1 MGGRS
6 RERAASFEPVSET
19 SPVPTNEMF
28 DPGEEVLEDPDLAE
42 MNDRSFTNLPEPPVI
57 GHRPP
62 PSDLFGNNANSVGRA
77 TSPKLF
83 ASASSHP
90 TVTQLRVWRMEQGV
104 PVGVG
109 AIDAEATEDDFIRHF
124 FDAMP
129 QPGDGKFT
137 FRFRPINIQGR
148 EMGSEGTLVISDVH
162 SSLQAIRRQK
172 ERKENPAQ
180 DPAQGYPGVP
190 MTTGGSNVYVTG
202 GGDSGGAAYA
212 EPMARMFEQAVE
224 NAERQT
230 ELLQAELR
238 RQQEELRD
246 QERQRAEERV
256 RASEK
261 ATTVVEKM
269 TERLM
274 QTDRARAEEVLNS
287 QKEQSQMMMSAMSTV
302 FSQQTQ
308 MSQQAAERQRML
320 DAERAK
326 QDREFFERQRAEMEA
341 RRLLERQ
348 EAEERRRAEREEWER
363 RREEMKLEAE
373 AKANREKMELELRR
387 QQMEEDRRRHE
398 LELQARREADKRE
411 WEQRAQAE
419 RERYEREKQE
429 WERKIER
436 ERQEAARQEQIRREE
451 ATRQET
457 ERRELLER
465 ERLEAARLDQIRREE
480 ATRLEQI
487 RREELDR
494 QEARRREEQERAEA
508 RRREELLLTKE
519 QMLTAAQRDREHQER
534 LMQIASAEREA
545 AREAAL
551 SREKM
556 EREARE
562 AADAER
568 RRQHELQ
575 LREMELSRE
584 RDREHA
590 ERMVQLTKIQQSGGL
605 GGLTEMLGMET
616 PELLSRIFGAAGGG
630 EEGGGWLDALPKVVG
645 AIAEVGKNVVAA
657 QAQQGAGAKRQIAG
671 REPKMIALQT
681 EEGIKMVPAGAQMM
695 AQPRRVI
702 QPQVQ
707 QMEPDL
713 PDAPII
719 PKQTSPVPTAP
730 AASPPSEVEIKLQ
743 AGAQVNTVA
752 RANAAGLKLPE
763 QKAARKAIKELVAKL
778 DNSPESEWIG
788 IVTEALF
795 KTPKALDYLKAITV
809 YGALAEVKANA
820 DLSGRIV
827 KALKE
832 SNMIPPGELPYDE
845 ADLEALQIKE
855 AESVMKELS
864 GDKEKT
870 L

>member
-1 MGGRS
+1 MGGRG
-6 RERAASFEPVSET
+6 REKAASFEPVVES
-19 SPVPTNEMF
+19 SPVPSDSMF
-28 DPGEEVLEDPDLAE
+28 DPGEEMIEDPDLAE

-90 TVTQLRVWRMEQGV
+90 TVTQLRVWRMEQGI
-104 PVGVG
+104 PVGIG

-129 QPGDGKFT
+129 VPGDGKFT

-148 EMGSEGTLVISDVH
+148 EMGSEGTLVVSDVH
-162 SSLQAIRRQK
+162 STLQSIRRQK
-172 ERKENPAQ
+172 ERKENQ
-180 DPAQGYPGVP
+180 DQVNPFGGGVP
-190 MTTGGSNVYVTG
+190 VTGGGSNVYVTG

-238 RQQEELRD
+238 RQQDELRD

-287 QKEQSQMMMSAMSTV
+287 QKEQSQMMMSAMTTV
-302 FSQQTQ
+302 FSQQSQ
-308 MSQQAAERQRML
+308 MSQQAAERQRQL

-326 QDREFFERQRAEMEA
+326 QDREFFERQRVEMES
-341 RRLLERQ
+341 RRALERQ

-363 RREEMKLEAE
+363 RREEIKLEAE
-373 AKANREKMELELRR
+373 AKATREKMELELRR
-387 QQMEEDRRRHE
+387 QQMEEERRRHE
-398 LELQARREADKRE
+398 LELQARREADRRE

-419 RERYEREKQE
+419 RERYDRERLEY
-429 WERKIER
+429 ERKMER
-436 ERQEAARQEQIRREE
+436 ERQ
-451 ATRQET
+451 
-457 ERRELLER
+457 
-465 ERLEAARLDQIRREE
+465 EAARLDQIRREE
-480 ATRLEQI
+480 MARQEADRNEKMERERQEAARLEQL
-487 RREELDR
+487 RREEWER
-494 QEARRREEQERAEA
+494 QEARRREELERQEA
-508 RRREELLLTKE
+508 RRREEMLLTKE
-519 QMLTAAQRDREHQER
+519 QIAAAAQRDREHQER
-534 LMQIASAEREA
+534 LMQIAAAEREA
-545 AREAAL
+545 AREASL
-551 SREKM
+551 MREKL

-562 AADAER
+562 AAEAER

-575 LREMELSRE
+575 LREMEIARE

-590 ERMVQLTKIQQSGGL
+590 ERMIQLTKIQQSGGL

-616 PELLSRIFGAAGGG
+616 PELLSRIFGAAGGNG

-657 QAQQGAGAKRQIAG
+657 QAQQAAGGKRQIAG

-681 EEGIKMVPAGAQMM
+681 EDGIKMIPAGAPVQMPRRMIQPM
-695 AQPRRVI
+695 AQ
-702 QPQVQ
+702 Q
-707 QMEPDL
+707 QQEIEL
-713 PDAPII
+713 PDAPSI
-719 PKQTSPVPTAP
+719 PRQSSPVPTP
-730 AASPPSEVEIKLQ
+730 AANPTPPAGPTSEVEIKL
-743 AGAQVNTVA
+743 AAAAQINTIA

-763 QKAARKAIKELVAKL
+763 QKAARKALKELVGKL
-778 DNSPESEWIG
+778 EKSPETEWIG
-788 IVTEALF
+788 LVSEALF
-795 KTPKALDYLKAITV
+795 RTPKALDYLKAITV
-809 YGALAEVKANA
+809 YGALAEMKAPVE
-820 DLSGRIV
+820 LSGRIV

-832 SNMIPPGELPYDE
+832 SNMIPAGELPFDE
-845 ADLEALQIKE
+845 ADLEAMQVKE
-855 AESVMKELS
+855 AESVVKELV

>member
-172 ERKENPAQ
+172 ERKENPPQ
-180 DPAQGYPGVP
+180 DPSQGYPGVP

-373 AKANREKMELELRR
+373 AKASREKMELELRR
-387 QQMEEDRRRHE
+387 QQMEEERRRHE

-419 RERYEREKQE
+419 RERYEREKLD
-429 WERKIER
+429 WERKMER
-436 ERQEAARQEQIRREE
+436 ERQEAA
-451 ATRQET
+451 
-457 ERRELLER
+457 
-465 ERLEAARLDQIRREE
+465 
-480 ATRLEQI
+480 RLEQI
-487 RREELDR
+487 RREELER
-494 QEARRREEQERAEA
+494 QEARRREEAERAEA

-519 QMLTAAQRDREHQER
+519 QMQTAAQRDREHQER
-534 LMQIASAEREA
+534 LMQIAAAEREA

-616 PELLSRIFGAAGGG
+616 PELLSRIFGAAGGS

-657 QAQQGAGAKRQIAG
+657 QAQQGTAKRQIAG

-681 EEGIKMVPAGAQMM
+681 EDGIKMIPAGAQV
-695 AQPRRVI
+695 QIPRRVV
-702 QPQVQ
+702 QPQA
-707 QMEPDL
+707 EIEL
-713 PDAPII
+713 PDAPVI
-719 PKQTSPVPTAP
+719 PKQTSPVPATQP
-730 AASPPSEVEIKLQ
+730 EVPASPPSEVELKLRT
-743 AGAQVNTVA
+743 ASKMNTVA
-752 RANAAGLKLPE
+752 RATAAGMKLPD
-763 QKAARKAIKELVAKL
+763 QKAARKAIKELVGKL
-778 DNSPESEWIG
+778 DRSPESEWIG

-795 KTPKALDYLKAITV
+795 KTPKALDYLKAVTV
-809 YGALAEVKANA
+809 FGALAEVKAPA

-827 KALKE
+827 KALKD

-845 ADLEALQIKE
+845 ADLEAMQVKE
-855 AESVMKELS
+855 AEAVMKELS
-864 GDKEKT
+864 GEKETSK
-870 L
+870 